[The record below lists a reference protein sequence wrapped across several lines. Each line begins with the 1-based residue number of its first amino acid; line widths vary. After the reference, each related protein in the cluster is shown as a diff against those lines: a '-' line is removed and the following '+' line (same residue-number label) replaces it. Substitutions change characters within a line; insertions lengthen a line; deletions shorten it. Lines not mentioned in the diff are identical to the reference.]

1 MWRWEKVGKEG
12 GVETQRARTEEER
25 ERKERRL
32 RAGSLEGT
40 QGIVRRPQTQAAQ
53 PPGNHQQRTTRRSDV
68 RSAPPLSSIYH
79 RKSVA
84 WEKQASITYT
94 WEPAHAL
101 PGGDTDQF
109 RHRCIHSSKHA
120 HIGERNNH
128 FCNIQY
134 VQYVVHQPPTG
145 GAFESVSFLSAWI
158 DRYST
163 GGLRRGYLSEI
174 LIQITRSN
182 TAMLLTESTMSSLH
196 ITIVM
201 RSHLGISY

>member
-40 QGIVRRPQTQAAQ
+40 Q
-53 PPGNHQQRTTRRSDV
+53 
-68 RSAPPLSSIYH
+68 
-79 RKSVA
+79 
-84 WEKQASITYT
+84 
-94 WEPAHAL
+94 AHAL